1 MPTSVLTLECPNQS
15 PNANLPTGILS
26 WSYKNWLR
34 EKLSLAAV
42 LTVSCRLSL
51 ACQEASPLCSQ
62 CPHYLCSLFLINSLL
77 FAILCVWEF
86 FSQLV
91 FRLPWQELFIFL
103 FLKKKSR
110 KVILISDHLVRSHV
124 NSDYETTPHFLYIL
138 PTATWMTDRSMHAG
152 RPSSHV
158 RLFAVT
164 VAHQAPLLMGILQAR
179 ILEWAAM
186 PSSRG
191 SLWPWD

>member
-34 EKLSLAAV
+34 EKVSLAAV
-42 LTVSCRLSL
+42 LTVLSTL
-51 ACQEASPLCSQ
+51 PGLSRGQSTVFSVPTL
-62 CPHYLCSLFLINSLL
+62 SLL
-77 FAILCVWEF
+77 FVLNKLTPFCNTLRLGI

-152 RPSSHV
+152 RPFSHV

-191 SLWPWD
+191 SLWPQD

>member
-1 MPTSVLTLECPNQS
+1 MPTSVFTLECPNQS

-86 FSQLV
+86 FPNLCSDCHDKNYLFSYFLRKNLERWYWFLITSLEAMSILTMKQLH
-91 FRLPWQELFIFL
+91 
-103 FLKKKSR
+103 
-110 KVILISDHLVRSHV
+110 IS
-124 NSDYETTPHFLYIL
+124 YTYYPQ
-138 PTATWMTDRSMHAG
+138 P
-152 RPSSHV
+152 
-158 RLFAVT
+158 
-164 VAHQAPLLMGILQAR
+164 
-179 ILEWAAM
+179 LEWQTGACMQAV
-186 PSSRG
+186 PSVMSD
-191 SLWPWD
+191 SLLWL